1 MDFTNFSLDNLK
13 FELKR
18 KQEELL
24 NETIEVLLTIL
35 IFQFLQKKFK
45 SYKQKSTR
53 GRASK

>member
-24 NETIEVLLTIL
+24 NETIEVFTYNPNIPIL
-35 IFQFLQKKFK
+35 AKEIQELQIEIDKREGK
-45 SYKQKSTR
+45 
-53 GRASK
+53 